1 MLPPQPSQVFSVRG
15 LRLYFPVLEPCIVQ
29 SVLLPS
35 HSFQF
40 TFMQMW
46 GHTVLQLLPHRR
58 FSPSGCPSPP
68 LLPVW
73 INVSSLTPWL
83 SDFHTVQFSVSSG
96 CLFVCLFFNLL
107 LSFFWLWEEAPCVY
121 LYLHLGWKSLT
132 QSPATHNQIG
142 PFWC

>member
-1 MLPPQPSQVFSVRG
+1 MGLSNKVSCEAASFSHCHLNPHRCFQSEAM
-15 LRLYFPVLEPCIVQ
+15 RFYFPILEPWVVQ

-83 SDFHTVQFSVSSG
+83 SDFHTVRFSGSSG
-96 CLFVCLFFNLL
+96 YFFFLNLL
-107 LSFFWLWEEAPCVY
+107 LFFLWLCEEAKCVY
-121 LYLHLGWKSLT
+121 LYLYLGQLLL
-132 QSPATHNQIG
+132 
-142 PFWC
+142 F